1 MGNLGG
7 NQYLHR
13 LMEEKLHHFGDPL
26 YTPFFN
32 IGRIGQY
39 LHRATEISA
48 HPDNIESGGLRG
60 GLLLQSSL
68 PSGATFF
75 PSTARHIHCSIVCN
89 NVLFAELQ

>member
-48 HPDNIESGGLRG
+48 HPDNIESGGLRR
-60 GLLLQSSL
+60 
-68 PSGATFF
+68 GAV
-75 PSTARHIHCSIVCN
+75 ASIVFAKWCN
-89 NVLFAELQ
+89 FFSVNRTSYTL